1 MANEIAIKDPGKKR
15 KVEPYEHRIRYHE
28 LDVQGMVHPSN
39 YINWMEN
46 ARMNLMEQIGL
57 GYKQMKDMEI
67 AVPMISFSVEYR
79 SPIKFEEVIV
89 VDTKLISYDGY
100 QMEVAYRIFN
110 KKTGE
115 DHAVAKSKHHFM
127 NKSGLPISLKRV
139 YPELDTTFFEMK

>member
-1 MANEIAIKDPGKKR
+1 
-15 KVEPYEHRIRYHE
+15 
-28 LDVQGMVHPSN
+28 
-39 YINWMEN
+39 
-46 ARMNLMEQIGL
+46 
-57 GYKQMKDMEI
+57 MKDMEI

-79 SPIKFEEVIV
+79 SPIQFEEVIV

>member
-1 MANEIAIKDPGKKR
+1 M
-15 KVEPYEHRIRYHE
+15 EPHEHRIRYHE
-28 LDVQGMVHPSN
+28 LDAQGMVHPCN

-79 SPIKFEEVIV
+79 SPIQFEEVIV

>member
-1 MANEIAIKDPGKKR
+1 MANEIAIKDPDKKR

-28 LDVQGMVHPSN
+28 LDAQGMVHPSN